1 MEIQLFLMLLITRL
15 KLIRLNKPM
24 LLIQAIHKL
33 MFLQIQMKLFKM
45 QLLIIQEVQILHQF
59 LKIKQR
65 INNYSCYSNSY

>member
-59 LKIKQR
+59 LRIKQR
-65 INNYSCYSNSY
+65 INNY